1 MSIRYANL
9 LCAAGLC
16 VALSGCMSTLSGD
29 SYSRDEARR
38 VQTVE
43 YGQIVALRPV
53 VLEGTKTP
61 IGTIA
66 GAAIGG
72 IAGSAVGQGKGADIA
87 AVVGAVAGGIA
98 GSSVE
103 EAATRSQG
111 VEITVKTQRGDTIA
125 IVQQASAQDDFKVG
139 DTVRLL
145 SSGGTTRVSR

>member
-1 MSIRYANL
+1 
-9 LCAAGLC
+9 
-16 VALSGCMSTLSGD
+16 MSTLSGD
-29 SYSRDEARR
+29 SYSREEARR

-72 IAGSAVGQGKGADIA
+72 IAGSAVGQGKGSDIA

-98 GSSVE
+98 GASVE
-103 EAATRSQG
+103 EAATRSQA

-125 IVQQASAQDDFKVG
+125 IVQQTSAQDDFKVG
-139 DTVRLL
+139 DSVRLL

>member
-1 MSIRYANL
+1 MIRYSKL
-9 LCAAGLC
+9 VLAAGVC
-16 VALSGCMSTLSGD
+16 MALSGCMSTLSGD

-72 IAGSAVGQGKGADIA
+72 IAGSAVGQGKGSDIA

-103 EAATRSQG
+103 EAATRAQG

-125 IVQQASAQDDFKVG
+125 IVQQTSAQDDFKVG

>member
-1 MSIRYANL
+1 MKIRYPSPLIAAC
-9 LCAAGLC
+9 LCL
-16 VALSGCMSTLSGD
+16 ALSGCMSTLSGD
-29 SYSRDEARR
+29 SYSREEARR

-72 IAGSAVGQGKGADIA
+72 IAGSAVGQGKGSDIA

-98 GSSVE
+98 GASVE
-103 EAATRSQG
+103 EAATRSQA

-125 IVQQASAQDDFKVG
+125 IVQQTSAQDDFKVG
-139 DTVRLL
+139 DSVRLL